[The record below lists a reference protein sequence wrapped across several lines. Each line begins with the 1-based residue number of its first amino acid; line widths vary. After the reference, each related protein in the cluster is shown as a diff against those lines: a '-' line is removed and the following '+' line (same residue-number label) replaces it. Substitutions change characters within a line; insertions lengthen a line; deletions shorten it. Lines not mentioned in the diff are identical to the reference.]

1 MIFFEVN
8 TMEENEN
15 RLPMDTPVEEEAP
28 KYTPRPRYQIVLAW
42 VGVAIMVISVILYYA
57 QIMHK
62 Y

>member
-1 MIFFEVN
+1 
-8 TMEENEN
+8 MEENEN